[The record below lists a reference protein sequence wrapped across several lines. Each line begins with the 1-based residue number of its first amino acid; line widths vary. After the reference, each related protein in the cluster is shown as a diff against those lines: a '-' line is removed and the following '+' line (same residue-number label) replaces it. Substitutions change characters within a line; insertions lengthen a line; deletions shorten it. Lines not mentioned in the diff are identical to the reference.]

1 MSKDMGR
8 EDKLAELVERYAD
21 LLLTKAQDEPLDF
34 RRVFKKCVNEVL
46 KLYHKQLLTQ
56 KPQIQEGVKEER
68 DEET

>member
-1 MSKDMGR
+1 MGKDMGK

-46 KLYHKQLLTQ
+46 KLYDK
-56 KPQIQEGVKEER
+56 R
-68 DEET
+68 F